1 MKTVCVVTASRSE
14 YGLLRPMMRL
24 LKNSDV
30 VDLKIIVTGSHLSP
44 EHGMTIHDIEEDGFY
59 VDKKVEM
66 LLSTKT
72 SVGIIKSMGLCSI
85 GFADALDELHPDLLV
100 VLGDRYELLPICSS
114 ALLMGIPIA
123 HLSGGDIT
131 MGAIDD
137 QIRNA
142 ITMMS
147 SLHFPG
153 TRDSAERI
161 IKMIGTGKNV
171 FPVGEPGL
179 DNFYEISL
187 MSREELANSLS
198 LDIDK
203 KWILLTLH
211 PETKQSLTYNLLMAK
226 NLITAL
232 SNVSGC
238 EIVITKANADIFGNE
253 INTFFSNV
261 TASKKQ
267 FSLYS
272 SLGQRRYLSF
282 MKEVDFLIGNSSSG
296 IVEAPF
302 LGKPVINIGDRQ
314 LGRHI
319 CKNVIC
325 CSSSLL
331 DIQQA
336 LDMIDNHRIIDTFY
350 GDGCTSTKLLN
361 HILYYLENK

>member
-14 YGLLRPMMRL
+14 YGVLRQSMRL
-24 LKNSDV
+24 LKNTDTI
-30 VDLKIIVTGSHLSP
+30 DLKVIVTGSHLSP
-44 EHGMTIHDIEEDGFY
+44 EHGMTIHDIEKDGFY
-59 VDKKVEM
+59 IDKRVEM
-66 LLSTKT
+66 LLSTRT
-72 SVGIIKSMGLCSI
+72 SAGIVKSMGLCSI
-85 GFADALDELHPDLLV
+85 GFADALEELRPDLLV

-123 HLSGGDIT
+123 HLSGGDVT
-131 MGAIDD
+131 KGAIDD

-142 ITMMS
+142 VTMMA

-153 TRDSAERI
+153 TKDSAKRI
-161 IKMIGTGKNV
+161 IKMIGTDKNV
-171 FPVGEPGL
+171 FSVGEPGL
-179 DNFYEISL
+179 DNFNEFSL
-187 MSREELANSLS
+187 MSREELADSLS
-198 LDIDK
+198 LDIEK
-203 KWILLTLH
+203 KWILMTLH
-211 PETKQSLTYNLLMAK
+211 PETKQSLAYNLLMAE
-226 NLITAL
+226 NLVTAL
-232 SNVSGC
+232 SNINDC
-238 EIVITKANADIFGNE
+238 EVVITKANADIFGNE
-253 INTFFSNV
+253 INTFFHSV
-261 TASKKQ
+261 SVDKKQ

-296 IVEAPF
+296 IIEAPF

-336 LDMIDNHRIIDTFY
+336 LDLVDSHRIIDTFY
-350 GDGCTSTKLLN
+350 GDGHTSLKVLN
-361 HILYYLENK
+361 HILHYLKIK